1 MKKNHP
7 ILPNIKLRKYSTAEM
22 RLPSFDSPAVW
33 ENDRN
38 SSDIN
43 ELTNA
48 FEWCYAIDGIIGRG
62 NYETEMDATT
72 AAEQALFREHSN
84 LTQKSLELALLNND
98 FKTAIFLA
106 EGRGYWRGVADIQ
119 KQMNNLVDKITY
131 LVEPYQK

>member
-7 ILPNIKLRKYSTAEM
+7 ILPNITLRKYSTAEM

-33 ENDRN
+33 ENDRK

-43 ELTNA
+43 DLTNT
-48 FEWCYAIDGIIGRG
+48 FEWCYAIDGIIGCG
-62 NYETEMDATT
+62 SYETEIEATT
-72 AAEQALFREHSN
+72 AAEQALFSGNNN

-119 KQMNNLVDKITY
+119 KQMNKLVEKISY
-131 LVEPYQK
+131 IVEPYQK